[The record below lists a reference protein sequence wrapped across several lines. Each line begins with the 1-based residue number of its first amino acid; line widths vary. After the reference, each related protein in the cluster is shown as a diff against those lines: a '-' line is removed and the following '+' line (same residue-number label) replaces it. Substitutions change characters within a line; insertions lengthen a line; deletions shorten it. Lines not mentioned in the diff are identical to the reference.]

1 MATWDRRSARGVR
14 SMQDRLLRDQLD
26 HVITPWSPLWRQRFA
41 DLGRSADSV
50 RSVADLAGL
59 PPLGERDVSPS
70 GDPAGMATLVL
81 QADAA
86 GHALHAP
93 GPQVRRALWARATR
107 PSAYRRIVDADT
119 RATSFVFSGLGFR
132 YPLAS
137 TRSDLDVI
145 ARSGARLWSV
155 LGLTRDDVLVS
166 AVPRDAGIEHR
177 GLEYA
182 ALAAGAP
189 ALFPGTSAGELAA
202 ALHLTPPTVL
212 AVPSA
217 DAAAT
222 LAAAGPLATLR
233 TVLLVGAPSEAERSA
248 ARGALTDARA
258 ADDVVILAVH
268 APAGARLLWGECRES
283 GGGAGL
289 HTYPDLDIVQVVDP
303 DSGEAA
309 SGAGELVLTQLELHG
324 SALLRWRTGDVVSG
338 VSTDKCQSCG
348 RGVPRVHG
356 TQRGA
361 LVVAPSPRSATLA
374 TQPLDLRSVA
384 AALVGRDDVEDWRVV
399 VAPRV
404 RDGAVQV
411 VVHLVAGGDTSAL
424 VLDAASKLRA
434 VAGAHPTQIVM
445 TDARS
450 LAALPGSAL
459 SEHLRTIDGA
469 PGTATE

>member
-14 SMQDRLLRDQLD
+14 SMQDRLLREQLD
-26 HVITPWSPLWRQRFA
+26 HVIAPWSPLWRQRFA
-41 DLGRSADSV
+41 DLGRSADAV
-50 RSVADLAGL
+50 RSVADLADL

-70 GDPAGMATLVL
+70 GDPAGMAAMVL

-107 PSAYRRIVDADT
+107 PHSYRRIVDADT
-119 RATSFVFSGLGFR
+119 RATSFAFSGLGFR

-145 ARSGARLWSV
+145 ARAGARLWSV

-166 AVPRDAGIEHR
+166 AVPREAGIEHL

-189 ALFPGTSAGELAA
+189 ALFPGTATEALTA
-202 ALHLTPPTVL
+202 ALRLTPPTVL

-217 DAAAT
+217 DAAAV
-222 LAAAGPLATLR
+222 LATAGPLPTL
-233 TVLLVGAPSEAERSA
+233 TTLLLVGAPTDAERNA
-248 ARGALTDARA
+248 ARA
-258 ADDVVILAVH
+258 ALTEAGATDDVAVLGVH
-268 APAGARLLWGECRES
+268 APSGARLLWGECRES
-283 GGGAGL
+283 GGHAGL

-303 DSGEAA
+303 DTGEAA
-309 SGAGELVLTQLELHG
+309 PVAGELVLTQIQLHG

-338 VSTDKCQSCG
+338 IATEKCPSCG
-348 RGVPRVHG
+348 RGVPRVQG
-356 TQRGA
+356 TQRAA
-361 LVVAPSPRSATLA
+361 LVVAPSPRSPTLT
-374 TQPLDLRSVA
+374 TQPLDLRSIA
-384 AALVGRDDVEDWRVV
+384 AALVGRDDVADWRVAV
-399 VAPRV
+399 GRRD

-411 VVHLVAGGDTSAL
+411 VVHLAARGEVSAL
-424 VLDAASKLRA
+424 VLDVASKLRA

-445 TDARS
+445 TDAGS
-450 LAALPGSAL
+450 LAALPGAAL
-459 SEHLRTIDGA
+459 SEHLRVGPDASRTV
-469 PGTATE
+469 TE